1 MYQYLQNVQSYIAP
15 PVTAV
20 FLLGIIWKRVNSEA
34 AITTLLTGLGLLIL
48 RLGSEIYYQKEIL
61 SGENIDNIAY
71 AFATIN
77 FAHMAIFM
85 FIACIFVCI
94 AVSLATDPPNFS
106 KIRGLA
112 FGALDP
118 QDKIDSKGSFDKIDA
133 LASIIL
139 VFIIVCI
146 LFYFTG

>member
-1 MYQYLQNVQSYIAP
+1 
-15 PVTAV
+15 
-20 FLLGIIWKRVNSEA
+20 
-34 AITTLLTGLGLLIL
+34 
-48 RLGSEIYYQKEIL
+48 
-61 SGENIDNIAY
+61 
-71 AFATIN
+71 
-77 FAHMAIFM
+77 
-85 FIACIFVCI
+85 
-94 AVSLATDPPNFS
+94 VSLATDPPNFS